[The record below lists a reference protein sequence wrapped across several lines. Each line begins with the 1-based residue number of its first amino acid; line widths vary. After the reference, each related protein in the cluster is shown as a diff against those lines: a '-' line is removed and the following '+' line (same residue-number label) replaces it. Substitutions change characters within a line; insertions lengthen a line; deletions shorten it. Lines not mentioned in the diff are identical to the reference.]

1 MADQRAG
8 QQPLGNGHCR
18 AWARAGEGLQPQPTV
33 LFFFFFFFRF
43 PFRAA
48 LEYGSSQARGQIGDA
63 AGSLRHGHG
72 NARSELPL

>member
-33 LFFFFFFFRF
+33 LFFFFFFFF
-43 PFRAA
+43 VF
-48 LEYGSSQARGQIGDA
+48 LLGQ
-63 AGSLRHGHG
+63 
-72 NARSELPL
+72 P